1 VPERSAPPTVPEA
14 ALPLLAVAGFASM
27 VAMRLCDAMLP
38 ALGQSFG
45 LPAAQTSVAVSAF
58 ALAYGVMQLVAGP
71 LGDRF
76 GKPRVIAAAA
86 FVCGLAAFGSALA
99 PDLGALAL
107 GRVAM
112 GGAAAGIIPLTLAWI
127 GDQVPWERRQ
137 VVLARLLGYTV
148 AGLMTGAWAGGV
160 VADWL
165 GWRWAFAGVGV
176 LLVGA
181 AVGIRRRRFGAPD
194 TAAAAP
200 LPYARRVA
208 EILAG
213 AWARRLYAVTL
224 AEGALVFG
232 VIAFVPSLLHERFAM
247 PLSSAGAV
255 LALFGLGGFVYS
267 RSAAWLLRRWAPAAL
282 ALGGGVLL
290 CAAFGVVAWMP
301 HWGWAPPAALVGGLG
316 YYLLHGCLQT
326 CATQV
331 SSAARGTAVSLF
343 ACVLFLGQSAG
354 VAAMAAAVSRG
365 LAAPCIAA
373 AGVALLALA
382 WHVSRQPALSAP
394 VAEAAR

>member
-1 VPERSAPPTVPEA
+1 MPVSDRATPEA

-38 ALGQSFG
+38 ALGRSFG
-45 LPAAQTSVAVSAF
+45 VPAAQTSVAVSAF
-58 ALAYGVMQLVAGP
+58 ALAYGVMQLLAGP

-86 FVCGLAAFGSALA
+86 FTCGLAAFVAALA

-107 GRVAM
+107 GRAAM
-112 GGAAAGIIPLTLAWI
+112 GGAAAGIIPLTMAWI

-148 AGLMTGAWAGGV
+148 GGMMTGAWAGGA
-160 VADWL
+160 VADLL
-165 GWRWAFAGVGV
+165 GWRWAFVAVGV

-181 AVGIRRRRFGAPD
+181 ALGIRRRPL
-194 TAAAAP
+194 AAP
-200 LPYARRVA
+200 PAAGAAHVSHGRQVA
-208 EILAG
+208 GILAG
-213 AWARRLYAVTL
+213 GGARRLYAVTL

-232 VIAFVPSLLHERFAM
+232 VIAFVPSLLHERFAL

-255 LALFGLGGFVYS
+255 LALFGLGGFAYA
-267 RSAAWLLRRWAPAAL
+267 RSAAWLLRRWAPAQL

-290 CAAFGVVAWMP
+290 CAAFVTLAWMP
-301 HWGWAPPAALVGGLG
+301 HWGWALPAAAVGGLG

-331 SSAARGTAVSLF
+331 SSVARGTAVSLF
-343 ACVLFLGQSAG
+343 ACALFLGQSVG
-354 VAAMAAAVSRG
+354 VAAMAAAMARG
-365 LAAPCIAA
+365 LAAPCIGA

-382 WHVSRQPALSAP
+382 LYFSRQPLLQAP
-394 VAEAAR
+394 AGATAR

>member
-1 VPERSAPPTVPEA
+1 MPERGASTAAPEA

-45 LPAAQTSVAVSAF
+45 VPAAQTSVAVSAF
-58 ALAYGVMQLVAGP
+58 ALAYGVMQLLAGP

-86 FVCGLAAFGSALA
+86 FTCGLAAFGAALA

-107 GRVAM
+107 GRAAM
-112 GGAAAGIIPLTLAWI
+112 GGAAAGIIPLTMAWI

-148 AGLMTGAWAGGV
+148 GGMMTGAWAGGA
-160 VADWL
+160 VADLL
-165 GWRWAFAGVGV
+165 GWRWAFVAVGL

-181 AVGIRRRRFGAPD
+181 ALGIRSRPL
-194 TAAAAP
+194 AAP
-200 LPYARRVA
+200 PAGAAGLPYGRQVA
-208 EILAG
+208 AILAG
-213 AWARRLYAVTL
+213 GAARRLYAVTL

-232 VIAFVPSLLHERFAM
+232 VIAFVPSLLHERFAL

-255 LALFGLGGFVYS
+255 LALFGLGGFAYA
-267 RSAAWLLRRWAPAAL
+267 RSAGWLLRRWAPAQL
-282 ALGGGVLL
+282 ALVGGALL
-290 CAAFGVVAWMP
+290 CAAFATLAWMP
-301 HWGWAPPAALVGGLG
+301 HWGWALPAALVGGLG

-331 SSAARGTAVSLF
+331 SSVARGTAVSLF
-343 ACVLFLGQSAG
+343 ACALFFGQSVG
-354 VAAMAAAVSRG
+354 VSAMAAAMARG
-365 LAAPCIAA
+365 LAAPCIGA

-382 WHVSRQPALSAP
+382 LYFSRLPVLRAPAGATSQ
-394 VAEAAR
+394 